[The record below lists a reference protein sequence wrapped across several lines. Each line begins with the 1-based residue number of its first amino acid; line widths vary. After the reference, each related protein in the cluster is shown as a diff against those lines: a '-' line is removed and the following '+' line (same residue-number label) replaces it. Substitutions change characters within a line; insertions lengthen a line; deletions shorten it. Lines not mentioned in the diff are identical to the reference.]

1 MLVETPSE
9 KIAYECDGFFH
20 YGVSKLN
27 KNKNFAKQFLHD
39 QMQNYFLEKVL
50 GMRLIRRPLLGD
62 WKKNIISLIKED
74 LGLLFSPTQ
83 KTALNNFVYKNKFM

>member
-1 MLVETPSE
+1 MLVETPTE

-20 YGVSKLN
+20 YGVSRLN

-50 GMRLIRRPLLGD
+50 GMRLIRRPLLPD
-62 WKKNIISLIKED
+62 WKKNIIAFIKDD
-74 LGLLFSPTQ
+74 LSETNSPLEKAAYNNYLFF
-83 KTALNNFVYKNKFM
+83 K